1 MGLLDRAKAAA
12 DQASTR
18 VKEGVDEVQAKRSL
32 AQAYDQLGQTAYD
45 LIAKGDLSHP
55 GLSAQADEIR
65 VLREHLAA
73 GGEAVPAGPEAPA
86 GPAASAVM
94 ATPAD
99 SDAPP
104 PPISA

>member
-32 AQAYDQLGQTAYD
+32 AQAYDQLGQTTYE
-45 LIAKGDLSHP
+45 LISKGEISHP
-55 GLSAQADEIR
+55 DLSAQADQIR
-65 VLREHLAA
+65 VLREHHAGDGAA
-73 GGEAVPAGPEAPA
+73 APA
-86 GPAASAVM
+86 GQEDAVAP
-94 ATPAD
+94 ATPAV
-99 SDAPP
+99 SEEPQ